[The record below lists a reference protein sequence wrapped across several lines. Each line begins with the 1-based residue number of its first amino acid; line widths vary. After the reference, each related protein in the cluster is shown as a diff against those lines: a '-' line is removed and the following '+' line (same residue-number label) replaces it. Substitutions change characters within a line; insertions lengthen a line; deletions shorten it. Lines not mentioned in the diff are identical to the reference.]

1 MRIRRWK
8 LTCCCGHG
16 DPTGRREFLR
26 TVARGAAALGAIG
39 SLPATLAE
47 KAEAQVRV
55 FPPPPPLTSPIEGMI
70 DWHVHSSPDV
80 FGRAVDDFEVT
91 RKAVEAKMGA
101 LVLKNH
107 VMETGARAYLARKLS
122 DNKIPVFGGIVLNGP
137 YGINP
142 EAVQWMWRMEGAYGR
157 VVWLPTF
164 DADNHVK
171 TFKDAPEGIKVVDGQ
186 GKVLPAVIEVM
197 KICAKQDLVFNTG
210 HSSASEALALIKQ
223 AKDVG
228 VKNVVV
234 THAMFTVVN
243 MTPEQMKQAVAMGA
257 KLEIDFLGTLM
268 GPNAHMTWMT
278 HWKNVSFKDCANAM
292 KELGAQHFVM
302 GTDLGQTGNPSHI
315 DGMKAMVA
323 GLKAN
328 GITDEQIKMV
338 ARDNAAGMLRL

>member
-8 LTCCCGHG
+8 LTCCCGHV
-16 DPTGRREFLR
+16 DRTGRRDFLK
-26 TVARGAAALGAIG
+26 TVAKGAALGTLG
-39 SLPATLAE
+39 SIPATFGAQ
-47 KAEAQVRV
+47 AQAQVRV

-80 FGRAVDDFEVT
+80 FGRAVDDFEVA

-101 LVLKNH
+101 FVLKNH
-107 VMETGARAYLARKLS
+107 VMETGARAYLARKLT

-137 YGINP
+137 YGVNP

-197 KICAKQDLVFNTG
+197 KICAKQNLVLNTG

-228 VKNVVV
+228 VKDVVV
-234 THAMFTVVN
+234 THAMFSVVN
-243 MTPEQMKQAVAMGA
+243 MTPEQMKQAAAMGA
-257 KLEIDFLGTLM
+257 KLELDFLGTLM
-268 GPNAHMTWMT
+268 GPNAHMGWMT
-278 HWKNVSFKDCANAM
+278 HWKNVSFQDCANAI
-292 KELGAQHFVM
+292 KEIGAQHFLI

-328 GITDEQIKMV
+328 GVTDAQIKMA
-338 ARDNAAGMLRL
+338 ARDNAANMLRL

>member
-1 MRIRRWK
+1 MKINRWK

-16 DPTGRREFLR
+16 ATDFAGRRQFLK
-26 TVARGAAALGAIG
+26 TAAKGAAAL
-39 SLPATLAE
+39 ATLAG
-47 KAEAQVRV
+47 AMPATAQVRV

-70 DWHVHSSPDV
+70 DFHVHSSPDV
-80 FGRAVDDFEVT
+80 FGRAVDDNEVA

-107 VMETGARAYLARKLS
+107 VMETGARAFLARRQVPG
-122 DNKIPVFGGIVLNGP
+122 IPIFGGITLNGP
-137 YGINP
+137 NGINP
-142 EAVQWMWRMEGAYGR
+142 EAVQWMWRMEGGFGK

-171 TFKDAPEGIKVVDGQ
+171 TFKDAPEGIKVVDAQ

-197 KICAKQDLVFNTG
+197 KVCAKQNLVLCTG
-210 HSSASEALALIKQ
+210 HASATEALALIKQ

-228 VKNVVV
+228 VQHVVV

-243 MTPEQMKQAVAMGA
+243 MSMEQMKQAAAMGA

-268 GPNAHMTWMT
+268 GPNAHMGWMA
-278 HWKNVSFKDCANAM
+278 HWKNVSVKDNAEAI
-292 KELGAQHFVM
+292 KQVGAQHIVM
-302 GTDLGQTGNPSHI
+302 GTDLGQTGNPGHI
-315 DGMKAMVA
+315 DGMKAMVG

-328 GITDEQIKMV
+328 GCTDQQIKMV
-338 ARDNAAGMLRL
+338 ARDNAAAMLGL

>member
-1 MRIRRWK
+1 MKIKRWK

-16 DPTGRREFLR
+16 SADLTGRRQFLS
-26 TVARGAAALGAIG
+26 TAAKGVAALAAMGA
-39 SLPATLAE
+39 PAL
-47 KAEAQVRV
+47 AEAQVRV

-70 DWHVHSSPDV
+70 DFHVHSSPDV
-80 FGRAVDDFEVT
+80 FGRALDDNEVA

-107 VMETGARAYLARKLS
+107 VMETGARAFLARRQVPG
-122 DNKIPVFGGIVLNGP
+122 IPIFGGIVLNGP

-142 EAVQWMWRMEGAYGR
+142 EAVQWMWRMEGGLGK

-186 GKVLPAVIEVM
+186 GKVLPSVIEVM
-197 KICAKQDLVFNTG
+197 KICAKQNLVFCTG
-210 HSSASEALALIKQ
+210 HSSATESLALIKQ

-243 MTPEQMKQAVAMGA
+243 MNTEQMKQAAAMGA
-257 KLEIDFLGTLM
+257 KIEVDFLATLM
-268 GPNAHMTWMT
+268 GPNAHMGWMT
-278 HWKNVSFKDCANAM
+278 HWKNVSFKDNAEAI
-292 KELGAQHFVM
+292 KQIGAQNIVM
-302 GTDLGQTGNPSHI
+302 GSDLGQTGNPSHI
-315 DGMKAMVA
+315 DGMKAMVG

-328 GITDEQIKMV
+328 GLTDQQIKMV
-338 ARDNAAGMLRL
+338 ARDNAAAMLGL

>member
-1 MRIRRWK
+1 MKIRRWK

-16 DPTGRREFLR
+16 DPSGRRAFL
-26 TVARGAAALGAIG
+26 TTAAKGAAALAALGAV
-39 SLPATLAE
+39 PAGLAGT
-47 KAEAQVRV
+47 AEAQVRV
-55 FPPPPPLTSPIEGMI
+55 FPPPPPTTSPIEGMI

-80 FGRAVDDFEVT
+80 FGRAIDDNEVA

-107 VMETGARAYLARKLS
+107 VMETGARAFLARRAVEG
-122 DNKIPVFGGIVLNGP
+122 KIPIFGGIVLNGP

-142 EAVQWMWRMEGAYGR
+142 EAVQWMWRMEGGLGKLVY
-157 VVWLPTF
+157 LPTF

-171 TFKDAPEGIKVVDGQ
+171 TFKDAPEGMKVVDAQ
-186 GKVLPAVIEVM
+186 GKVLPSVVEVM
-197 KICAKQDLVFNTG
+197 KICAKQKLILCTG
-210 HSSASEALALIKQ
+210 HSSATEALALTKQ

-228 VKNVVV
+228 VEHVVV

-243 MTPEQMKQAVAMGA
+243 MTTEQMKQAAALGA
-257 KLEIDFLGTLM
+257 KIEIDFLGTLM
-268 GPNAHMTWMT
+268 GPNAHMGWMA
-278 HWKNVSFKDCANAM
+278 HWKNVSVKDNANAI
-292 KELGAQHFVM
+292 KEVGAQHFVM

-328 GITDEQIKMV
+328 GVTDAQIRMV
-338 ARDNAAGMLRL
+338 ARDNAAKMLGL

>member
-1 MRIRRWK
+1 MKILRWK

-16 DPTGRREFLR
+16 DASGRREFLK
-26 TVARGAAALGAIG
+26 TAAKGAAALAALG
-39 SLPATLAE
+39 SVPAGLAGRS
-47 KAEAQVRV
+47 EAQVRV
-55 FPPPPPLTSPIEGMI
+55 FPPPPPMTSPIEGMI

-80 FGRAVDDFEVT
+80 FGRAIDDFEVA

-107 VMETGARAYLARKLS
+107 VMETGARAFLARKQVPGVP
-122 DNKIPVFGGIVLNGP
+122 IFGGIVLNGP
-137 YGINP
+137 YGINA
-142 EAVQWMWRMEGAYGR
+142 EAVQWMWRMEGGYGK

-171 TFKDAPEGIKVVDGQ
+171 TFKDAPEGIKVVDAQ
-186 GKVLPAVIEVM
+186 GKVLPSVIEVM
-197 KICAKQDLVFNTG
+197 KVCAKQNLVLNTG
-210 HSSASEALALIKQ
+210 HSSASEVLALIKQ

-228 VKNVVV
+228 VKHVVV

-243 MTPEQMKQAVAMGA
+243 MTMEQMKQAAAMGA
-257 KLEIDFLGTLM
+257 KIEIDFLGTLM
-268 GPNAHMTWMT
+268 GPNAHMGWMT
-278 HWKNVSFKDCANAM
+278 HWKNVSVKDNANAI
-292 KELGAQHFVM
+292 KEIGAQNVVM

-328 GITDEQIKMV
+328 GVSEAQIKMV
-338 ARDNAAGMLRL
+338 ARDNAAAMLGV